1 MIETLEGHYGFKRHV
16 RDSFGTA
23 VAFREDEDREGGG
36 GGGESQERKIQV
48 DSFND
53 QDKSTVLVV
62 SLFSDNHILD

>member
-23 VAFREDEDREGGG
+23 VAFREDEDRE